1 MRLEY
6 NENQEKELRITEI
19 EAILENDLYE
29 NEVEEHCL
37 EIELQF
43 LQGNENAYG
52 EPHAFVETD
61 NVSFDVIYKYENDR
75 YSATLYDKNGNPQ
88 RPYLNSEN
96 LEELIGQI
104 LEIETEWIEFL
115 NVKGGNMMKRDL
127 VDELYKIAYKRY
139 REKYPNKDFASIPN
153 FFRFTLV

>member
-43 LQGNENAYG
+43 LQGNENTYG
-52 EPHAFVETD
+52 EPHASTETD
-61 NVSFDVIYKYENDR
+61 NAE
-75 YSATLYDKNGNPQ
+75 
-88 RPYLNSEN
+88 
-96 LEELIGQI
+96 
-104 LEIETEWIEFL
+104 
-115 NVKGGNMMKRDL
+115 
-127 VDELYKIAYKRY
+127 
-139 REKYPNKDFASIPN
+139 
-153 FFRFTLV
+153 

>member
-43 LQGNENAYG
+43 LQGNKNTYG
-52 EPHAFVETD
+52 EPYAFIGTD

-75 YSATLYDKNGNPQ
+75 YSITC
-88 RPYLNSEN
+88 N
-96 LEELIGQI
+96 LEEEKKPYMIRM
-104 LEIETEWIEFL
+104 EIHSVHI
-115 NVKGGNMMKRDL
+115 
-127 VDELYKIAYKRY
+127 
-139 REKYPNKDFASIPN
+139 
-153 FFRFTLV
+153 

>member
-6 NENQEKELRITEI
+6 DENQEKELRITEI

-43 LQGNENAYG
+43 LQGSENAYG
-52 EPHAFVETD
+52 EPYAFIGTD
-61 NVSFDVIYKYENDR
+61 NASFDVIYDEGNNI

-88 RPYLNSEN
+88 LPYLNSEN

-104 LEIETEWIEFL
+104 LEIKTQ
-115 NVKGGNMMKRDL
+115 
-127 VDELYKIAYKRY
+127 
-139 REKYPNKDFASIPN
+139 
-153 FFRFTLV
+153 

>member
-19 EAILENDLYE
+19 EAILENELYE

-43 LQGNENAYG
+43 LQGNENVHG
-52 EPHAFVETD
+52 EPRAFVQTD
-61 NVSFDVIYKYENDR
+61 NVSFDVIYEHENDR
-75 YSATLYDKNGNPQ
+75 YSATVYDKNGNPQ
-88 RPYLNSEN
+88 LPYLNSEN

-104 LEIETEWIEFL
+104 LGIKAEW
-115 NVKGGNMMKRDL
+115 KGFSFEEWRNYYG
-127 VDELYKIAYKRY
+127 KISR
-139 REKYPNKDFASIPN
+139 
-153 FFRFTLV
+153 T

>member
-6 NENQEKELRITEI
+6 DENQEKALRITEI
-19 EAILENDLYE
+19 EVILKNNLYE

-43 LQGNENAYG
+43 LQGDKNAYG
-52 EPHAFVETD
+52 EPHAFIKIN
-61 NVSFDVIYKYENDR
+61 NVSFDIIYEQENDR

-88 RPYLNSEN
+88 LPYLNSEN

-104 LEIETEWIEFL
+104 LEIKTQ
-115 NVKGGNMMKRDL
+115 
-127 VDELYKIAYKRY
+127 
-139 REKYPNKDFASIPN
+139 
-153 FFRFTLV
+153 

>member
-43 LQGNENAYG
+43 LQGNKNTYG

-61 NVSFDVIYKYENDR
+61 NVSFYVIYEAGNNR
-75 YSATLYDKNGNPQ
+75 YSATLYDKEGNPQ
-88 RPYLNSEN
+88 LPCLNSEN
-96 LEELIGQI
+96 LEELVEHI
-104 LEIETEWIEFL
+104 LD
-115 NVKGGNMMKRDL
+115 N
-127 VDELYKIAYKRY
+127 
-139 REKYPNKDFASIPN
+139 
-153 FFRFTLV
+153 